1 MLNKKKINFWR
12 PAFIFTAFVIIVL
25 FMLWNAPAEPKATMM
40 DTSMGNMMKGQHV
53 SGITIYD
60 LFSRMEYQEQMREMH
75 SHHQGQSTIIFQ
87 MSYLTTVTIF
97 LLLPFVIGGAVILG
111 IVWIK

>member
-12 PAFIFTAFVIIVL
+12 LAFIFTALVISVL
-25 FMLWNAPAEPKATMM
+25 FLLWNAPAGPKASMM
-40 DTSMGNMMKGQHV
+40 DTSMGNMMKGKHL

-60 LFSRMEYQEQMREMH
+60 LINGMEYQEQMREMH
-75 SHHQGQSTIIFQ
+75 SHHQGQSPIIFQ
-87 MSYLTTVTIF
+87 LSYLTTAAIF
-97 LLLPFVIGGAVILG
+97 LLLPFIIGGAVILG